1 MPSPTPT
8 PAPTPASDHPAAPVP
23 SPAAGKPAPRLLARP
38 WTFLVANAVL
48 MGVVTFLASHALG
61 RPVADPE
68 GSFLGPSW
76 VRLPVLCL
84 AAIVVDLLPRALW
97 VGRLHPVR
105 TVDAIRERLRTH
117 WTGARLL
124 LVTVGI
130 SCFYVVYVAYRNLK
144 SLLPLIREDKYDSEL
159 WRMDRL
165 LFLGHDPA
173 TVLQDLL
180 GRDLT
185 AHVLSTVYLTYI
197 PLVAILVT
205 VWLVWSRNIGFGWW
219 FVTAQGVAW
228 TLGTVS
234 YYLLPTLGPGIMYP
248 WLASDLVPNGTSD
261 LMDSLVASR
270 HGFLWG
276 DGDYQGVAGFA
287 SLHTAIALLWALMAR
302 HTVRSRAVQRIFW
315 VNFALTVVAT
325 LYFGWHYVADDLA
338 GALIAVVAFRVGAW
352 ATGHEPALKVSPT
365 AGAEGVDDH
374 DTLGDSRTE
383 LRWTPPHAQ
392 DGGRGFSS

>member
-1 MPSPTPT
+1 MLPPTPT
-8 PAPTPASDHPAAPVP
+8 PAPTPSPPAAPSVTTTAHTAP
-23 SPAAGKPAPRLLARP
+23 TAPDAVGPGPRRPWLFLVLNAVVMGAATLLAS
-38 WTFLVANAVL
+38 
-48 MGVVTFLASHALG
+48 LALD

-76 VRLPVLCL
+76 VRLPVLCVT
-84 AAIVVDLLPRALW
+84 AIVVDLLPRALW
-97 VGRLHPVR
+97 QGRLHPVR
-105 TVDAIRERLRTH
+105 VLAAARERLRTH
-117 WTGARLL
+117 WTRARLL

-130 SCFYVVYVAYRNLK
+130 SGFYVVYVAYRCLK
-144 SLLPLIREDKYDSEL
+144 SLLPLVRDVKYDSEL
-159 WRMDRL
+159 WRLDRAL
-165 LFLGHDPA
+165 LIGHDPA

-205 VWLVWSRNIGFGWW
+205 VWLVWSRSIGHGWW

-228 TLGTVS
+228 TLGALS

-248 WLASDLVPNGTSD
+248 WLTSELTPNGTSD
-261 LMDSLVASR
+261 LMDSLVRSR

-302 HTVRSRAVQRIFW
+302 HTVRNRLVQRIFW
-315 VNFALTVVAT
+315 ANFALTVVAT
-325 LYFGWHYVADDLA
+325 LYFGWHYLADDVA
-338 GALIAVVAFRVGAW
+338 GALIAVVAFRVGAL
-352 ATGHEPALKVSPT
+352 ATGHRVVRGGAAAPA
-365 AGAEGVDDH
+365 A
-374 DTLGDSRTE
+374 
-383 LRWTPPHAQ
+383 
-392 DGGRGFSS
+392 

>member
-8 PAPTPASDHPAAPVP
+8 PAPTPANAHPAAPAPTTTGPSEPATAGPATVP
-23 SPAAGKPAPRLLARP
+23 SATTTTVPRLLRRP

-48 MGVVTFLASHALG
+48 MGVTTFLASHALD

-84 AAIVVDLLPRALW
+84 AAIVADLLPRALW
-97 VGRLHPVR
+97 VGRLHPARCVE
-105 TVDAIRERLRTH
+105 AARERLRTH

-144 SLLPLIREDKYDSEL
+144 SLLPLIREDKFDSEL

-180 GRDLT
+180 GRDLS

-205 VWLVWSRNIGFGWW
+205 VWLVWSRNIGYGWW

-302 HTVRSRAVQRIFW
+302 HTVRSRLVQRIFW

-325 LYFGWHYVADDLA
+325 LYFGWHYIADDVA
-338 GALIAVVAFRVGAW
+338 GAVIAVVAFRVGAW
-352 ATGHEPALKVSPT
+352 ATGHRLRRRRDPDGEHREVPAAP
-365 AGAEGVDDH
+365 
-374 DTLGDSRTE
+374 
-383 LRWTPPHAQ
+383 
-392 DGGRGFSS
+392 